1 MKKIRIKYAL
11 ILSLTLTILSTWA
24 ILSWLNDDK
33 PVYDSSSI
41 VQSIEQI
48 SELSLVQYN
57 YTTVIGLKQS
67 KSLGNASIPF
77 TEKSFL
83 ATFDGQIK
91 AGVVLTPDIFESAS
105 KDNKSI
111 KLTLPK
117 AQINSH
123 SIDEHSLIVYDQS
136 RNIINQ
142 IKIEDY
148 NNAIVEEKAN
158 MEAKA
163 LESGIIKQADERAAL
178 LIENMLRDM
187 GYENIEIVFA
197 AA

>member
-1 MKKIRIKYAL
+1 M
-11 ILSLTLTILSTWA
+11 
-24 ILSWLNDDK
+24 
-33 PVYDSSSI
+33 
-41 VQSIEQI
+41 
-48 SELSLVQYN
+48 
-57 YTTVIGLKQS
+57 
-67 KSLGNASIPF
+67 
-77 TEKSFL
+77 
-83 ATFDGQIK
+83 
-91 AGVVLTPDIFESAS
+91 LTPDIFESAS